1 MVLDWKW
8 GHRSWEDWISKGKMM
23 ENVRR
28 TGTRGYKTA
37 CHLPTMLHVL
47 WFVHTYG
54 QFDLQILVRARLGH
68 SHLVELWLL
77 GTVRSWVEDDLH
89 SDIRKANTAGLSRS
103 WIFDLGSCSICRSWQ
118 LAFIWQF
125 LKRERETEQGF
136 APHPQ
141 RGSLIS
147 PCWVERKPAF
157 LPTLLQWEIKEPC
170 HKPRSTPQQGR
181 LWGTQDSTVYHSNL
195 TPARWRT
202 AGAELRVRAGR
213 RLT

>member
-23 ENVRR
+23 ENGRR
-28 TGTRGYKTA
+28 TGTRGQMTA

-89 SDIRKANTAGLSRS
+89 SDITKDNTADLSRS
-103 WIFDLGSCSICRSWQ
+103 WIFDLGSCSAALLVYLQ
-118 LAFIWQF
+118 ELAISIYLTVFESG
-125 LKRERETEQGF
+125 RE
-136 APHPQ
+136 
-141 RGSLIS
+141 S
-147 PCWVERKPAF
+147 ERQSRA
-157 LPTLLQWEIKEPC
+157 LLHVPKEE
-170 HKPRSTPQQGR
+170 
-181 LWGTQDSTVYHSNL
+181 
-195 TPARWRT
+195 A
-202 AGAELRVRAGR
+202 
-213 RLT
+213 